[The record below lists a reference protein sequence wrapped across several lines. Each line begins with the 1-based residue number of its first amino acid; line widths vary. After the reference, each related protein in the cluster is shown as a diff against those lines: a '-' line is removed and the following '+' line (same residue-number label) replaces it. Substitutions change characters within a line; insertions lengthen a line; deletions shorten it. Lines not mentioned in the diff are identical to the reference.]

1 VLIRVVSTEK
11 ILSEKLNPST
21 LNVLEEKHKNSSR
34 VDINH
39 LLERVRKEKQKEN
52 KTNLVFFGLFASL
65 VLIAGILLSF

>member
-1 VLIRVVSTEK
+1 MSAEK

-21 LNVLEEKHKNSSR
+21 LNVLEEKNKRSSR

-52 KTNLVFFGLFASL
+52 KTNLVFFGLFAAL
-65 VLIAGILLSF
+65 VLIAGILLSL